1 MNSAWLK
8 KNWFN
13 ILMAALIA
21 ILLLVPSAKAWL
33 LRGLMAVG
41 LMQPGIEET
50 MPDTGRPAAMASF
63 SDAAG
68 NITTLDGLR
77 GKVVLINF
85 WATWCPP
92 CIAEMPALNQLYASM
107 QQNPNLVFITVDA
120 DGNFERAN
128 AFMNKHGYTL
138 PVYSLNGTI
147 SEQLFSGSLP
157 TTLVVDKLGQV
168 RFQETGAANYN
179 ADKFRN
185 WLQQLADQ

>member
-13 ILMAALIA
+13 MLMAALIA

-41 LMQPGIEET
+41 LMQPSIEET
-50 MPDTGRPAAMASF
+50 MPDAGKPAAVASF

-68 NITTLDGLR
+68 NITTLDELR

-92 CIAEMPALNQLYASM
+92 CIAEMPALNQLYESVR
-107 QQNPNLVFITVDA
+107 QNPNLVFITVDA
-120 DGNFERAN
+120 DSNLERAN
-128 AFMNKHGYTL
+128 AFMKKHSYTL
-138 PVYSLNGTI
+138 PVYSLNSSI

-157 TTLVVDKLGQV
+157 TTLVVDKRGQV
-168 RFQETGAANYN
+168 RFKETGAANYN
-179 ADKFRN
+179 AEKFRN
-185 WLQQLADQ
+185 WLKQLAEE